1 MKRILLLGPILFAS
15 VTTGLTLIKYDFLR
29 GLGWD
34 PVYAPTFDWPS
45 GLALGSYGIVMIATF
60 IVSGVL
66 MSLLGLR
73 LRLRAALEL
82 GVASKTGSFL
92 LACAGLALAGLAFTA
107 DPTIR
112 ATPATWH
119 GRLHDLSFVVLGLTL
134 MPSMLFLGEAF
145 RNDPR
150 WRAFGLYTWATAA
163 LAIPT
168 FVLKGAAF
176 YLFLFAVLLWTEVI
190 AWKLVKSAE

>member
-45 GLALGSYGIVMIATF
+45 GLALGPYGIVMIATF

-73 LRLRAALEL
+73 LRAALEP
-82 GVASKTGSFL
+82 GAASKTVSFL

-112 ATPATWH
+112 AAPATWH

-150 WRAFGLYTWATAA
+150 WHSFGLYTWATAA